1 MINSGHEC
9 DFQSPT
15 STSSQWFSLCSIHY
29 KKQPQKGDKLKR
41 TVVGRI
47 MISPKHLYPNP
58 AEFVTMTGS
67 WERGIKVANAS
78 RFLTC

>member
-1 MINSGHEC
+1 MTFKVQQVLHPNGSGHAP
-9 DFQSPT
+9 FIT
-15 STSSQWFSLCSIHY
+15 R
-29 KKQPQKGDKLKR
+29 KQPPKGDKLKR

-47 MISPKHLYPNP
+47 MISPKHLYLNP

-67 WERGIKVANAS
+67 WERGIKVANES